1 MKKNIFFIIVYAL
14 TLIISA
20 VNVAITIKDNLFFDI
35 NSLPQ
40 GNYSYSVTSPTGD
53 KVLNIYV
60 VENSLG
66 AAVRGEI
73 VSDGVAK
80 NVFWQTDTAAVAS
93 YWENNDVVNVNELSI
108 NIAQGA
114 VYDCRRG
121 TSLFQEGNLG
131 GLAAPEIINNLQE
144 NQ

>member
-40 GNYSYSVTSPTGD
+40 GNYSYSVASPTGD

-73 VSDGVAK
+73 VSGGVAK